1 MYTNTLLDFSEYESP
16 VKTYIDEPISL
27 QLDPTQEALVTMLV
41 QPASSDLYDNYLE
54 IWSQK
59 SQDFFTIDTVRTSS
73 QNMDPTTNV
82 LATVNVRL
90 DTKSVVYGRVS
101 ESLLKALEAMGGF
114 LESMMLIGTV
124 LVIFFQKR
132 LFKGAFIK

>member
-1 MYTNTLLDFSEYESP
+1 
-16 VKTYIDEPISL
+16 
-27 QLDPTQEALVTMLV
+27 
-41 QPASSDLYDNYLE
+41 
-54 IWSQK
+54 
-59 SQDFFTIDTVRTSS
+59 
-73 QNMDPTTNV
+73 MDPTTNV